1 MRILGVHHR
10 HQMSIA
16 EVEDVIHEERP
27 EAVCVELPPDDY
39 RKFLEVSSYL
49 ETEMKVAMVT
59 ACDLGAEVFLVDRE
73 KSLLERRLRGIIPGG
88 SKGLWEKFAS
98 GDIPGFLRRVRG
110 ESLDLR
116 AVQEVLLRERD
127 AVIAQKIS
135 RVREGKGGAL
145 VAVLG
150 ASHVEGVRRFLGN
163 PGERRAF
170 IRERGIQPG
179 RTFRLPCEEVFVY
192 Y

>member
-1 MRILGVHHR
+1 MRFLGVHHR

-16 EVEDVIHEERP
+16 EVEDVIHDERP

-59 ACDLGAEVFLVDRE
+59 ACDLGAEVFLVDWE

-88 SKGLWEKFAS
+88 SRELWEKFAA
-98 GDIPGFLRRVRG
+98 GDVPGFLRRVRDEG
-110 ESLDLR
+110 RDLA
-116 AVQEVLLRERD
+116 AVQEVLLKDRD
-127 AVIAQKIS
+127 AVIAHKIA
-135 RVREGKGGAL
+135 RVEEGTGGSM

-150 ASHVEGVRRFLGN
+150 ASHVDGVRRFLEN
-163 PGERRAF
+163 PEEREAF
-170 IRERGIQPG
+170 MGKRSIQPG
-179 RTFRLPCEEVFVY
+179 RVLRLPCDEVSVY